1 MPIHTILLTEPL
13 HSFASISSGVPCSLA
28 SSGACIS
35 CSSATPSTS
44 TLPIWRHFALSIFSF
59 LLLHLLLGDLV
70 HFRFRLLLFRL
81 VTLRLSVVRFGLHFL
96 GVRGGNFRLPD
107 LDLIFDVAFL
117 LEVDDL
123 EDFEV
128 EPFMEAPMLAL
139 ESFDVRLPFLSL
151 VRVDPLE

>member
-1 MPIHTILLTEPL
+1 MADLTFSFVLLLLISDLAAFDDLTTNDLGFADVGFEAVVDL
-13 HSFASISSGVPCSLA
+13 LFLDLLVEDFDFECLSFSDFEVALTDLA
-28 SSGACIS
+28 DF
-35 CSSATPSTS
+35 SATG
-44 TLPIWRHFALSIFSF
+44 FD
-59 LLLHLLLGDLV
+59 LGFDG
-70 HFRFRLLLFRL
+70 LLLFGFFF
-81 VTLRLSVVRFGLHFL
+81 SDFL
-96 GVRGGNFRLPD
+96 CFADFRLPD